1 MEERLEA
8 TINRLFL
15 SCVVG
20 ALATSLQ
27 TATWGGEHVR
37 MDVTT
42 TGAVLE
48 FDCAHGEITES
59 LPEKDAKFRLKGTFT
74 PERGG
79 PTRGDG
85 PRPTDA
91 IYSGEITG
99 NAMTL
104 HIFIAE
110 SDRETA
116 QFVLAKGSEGRVR
129 KCR

>member
-1 MEERLEA
+1 
-8 TINRLFL
+8 
-15 SCVVG
+15 
-20 ALATSLQ
+20 
-27 TATWGGEHVR
+27 

-59 LPEKDAKFRLKGTFT
+59 LPGKDGKFRLKGTFT

-85 PRPTDA
+85 PRPASA
-91 IYSGEITG
+91 IYSGEVTG
-99 NAMTL
+99 HGMTL
-104 HIFIAE
+104 HIFLKG
-110 SDRETA
+110 SDREVA
-116 QFVLAKGSEGRVR
+116 QYSLEKGSTGRVR

>member
-1 MEERLEA
+1 
-8 TINRLFL
+8 
-15 SCVVG
+15 
-20 ALATSLQ
+20 
-27 TATWGGEHVR
+27 

-59 LPEKDAKFRLKGTFT
+59 LPGKDAKFRLKGTFT

-85 PRPTDA
+85 PRPADA
-91 IYSGEITG
+91 LYSGEISGDT
-99 NAMTL
+99 MTL
-104 HIFIAE
+104 HIVLAG

-116 QFVLAKGSEGRVR
+116 QFVLTKGSFGVVR

>member
-1 MEERLEA
+1 
-8 TINRLFL
+8 
-15 SCVVG
+15 
-20 ALATSLQ
+20 
-27 TATWGGEHVR
+27 

-59 LPEKDAKFRLKGTFT
+59 LPGKDAKFSLKGTFT

-85 PRPTDA
+85 PRPVDV
-91 IYSGEITG
+91 IYSGEIKGDT
-99 NAMTL
+99 MTL
-104 HIFIAE
+104 QITVPD
-110 SDRETA
+110 SDVVPPPYALTN
-116 QFVLAKGSEGRVR
+116 GSTGRVR